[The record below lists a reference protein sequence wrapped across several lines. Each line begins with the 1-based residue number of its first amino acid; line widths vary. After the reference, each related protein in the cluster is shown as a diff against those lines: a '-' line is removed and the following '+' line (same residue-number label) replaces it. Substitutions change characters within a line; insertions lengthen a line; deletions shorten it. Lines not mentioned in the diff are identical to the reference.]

1 MPAQRFRLSWWV
13 AGRGHY
19 TVDVVSAV
27 LICVVVD
34 QNLDALWPSAA
45 LLAADGGKRKP
56 E

>member
-1 MPAQRFRLSWWV
+1 MPEQRFRLSWWV

-45 LLAADGGKRKP
+45 PSAVDDGKRKP

>member
-1 MPAQRFRLSWWV
+1 MPAQSFRLNWWV

-34 QNLDALWPSAA
+34 QNLDGLWPSAA
-45 LLAADGGKRKP
+45 LSAADGGKRKP

>member
-1 MPAQRFRLSWWV
+1 MPAQRCRLSWWV

-45 LLAADGGKRKP
+45 LSAADGGKRKP